1 MEKRIAKVWILLLI
15 LCAGFSGCR
24 KAESSSKDGQE
35 KKFQEKNN
43 VQRKNAQKKKTIVHQ
58 KSETRQLKKS
68 HWIIELDP
76 GHGGDDSGA
85 TGTDASLQ
93 EKDINLKIAQYLKKE
108 LSKDSKITVYL
119 TRDRDTKPGLSER
132 VSKAAKDHADLFI
145 SLHNNAKGDI
155 VNYDHG
161 STVIVPTGNAS
172 KTISDQAQMLGCY
185 FLKQLEETGL
195 TNQGLLMRT
204 SEKHQTYVNGR
215 LKDYYAVIHQSLEQ
229 GIPGVIVEHSFVDNE
244 GDAKQF
250 LNNDAKIS
258 RLAKAD
264 AKAIRNYCLGTV
276 KQEKKERQ
284 KVTLVTSPKSED
296 NKYFKK
302 TFVLYEYQ

>member
-1 MEKRIAKVWILLLI
+1 MKKRIAKVFILLLV
-15 LCAGFSGCR
+15 LSAGFSGCQ
-24 KAESSSKDGQE
+24 KAESSKED
-35 KKFQEKNN
+35 
-43 VQRKNAQKKKTIVHQ
+43 VQKKNAKKKTTVYQ

-76 GHGGDDSGA
+76 GHGGNDSGT
-85 TGTDASLQ
+85 TGMDVNLQ

-119 TRDRDTKPGLSER
+119 TRDQDTKPGLSER

-161 STVIVPTGNAS
+161 STVIVPTGNTS
-172 KTISDQAQMLGCY
+172 KSLSDQAQLLGCY
-185 FLKQLEETGL
+185 FLKQLEKTGL

-204 SEKHQTYVNGR
+204 SEKHQTYANGR

-229 GIPGVIVEHSFVDNE
+229 GIPGVIVEHAFVDDQ

-250 LNNDAKIS
+250 LDNDVKIS
-258 RLAKAD
+258 KLAKAD

-284 KVTLVTSPKSED
+284 KITLVTSPKSED
-296 NKYFKK
+296 NKYSEKK
-302 TFVLYEYQ
+302 FVLYEYQ

>member
-1 MEKRIAKVWILLLI
+1 MKKRIAKVFILLLV
-15 LCAGFSGCR
+15 LSAGFLGCQ
-24 KAESSSKDGQE
+24 KAESSKED
-35 KKFQEKNN
+35 
-43 VQRKNAQKKKTIVHQ
+43 VQKKNAKKKTTVYQ

-76 GHGGDDSGA
+76 GHGGNDSGT
-85 TGTDASLQ
+85 TGMDVNLQ

-119 TRDRDTKPGLSER
+119 TRDQDTKPGLSER

-161 STVIVPTGNAS
+161 STVIVPTGNTS
-172 KTISDQAQMLGCY
+172 KSLSDQAQLLGCY
-185 FLKQLEETGL
+185 FLKQLEKTGL

-204 SEKHQTYVNGR
+204 SEKHQTYANGR

-229 GIPGVIVEHSFVDNE
+229 GIPGVIVEHAFVDDQ

-250 LNNDAKIS
+250 LDNDVKIS
-258 RLAKAD
+258 KLAKAD

-284 KVTLVTSPKSED
+284 KITLVTSPKSED
-296 NKYFKK
+296 NKYSEKK
-302 TFVLYEYQ
+302 FVLYEYQ

>member
-1 MEKRIAKVWILLLI
+1 MKKRIAKVFIPLLI
-15 LCAGFSGCR
+15 LCAGFSGCQ
-24 KAESSSKDGQE
+24 KAESSSNDG
-35 KKFQEKNN
+35 
-43 VQRKNAQKKKTIVHQ
+43 QKKKTKVHP
-58 KSETRQLKKS
+58 KSETRQIKKT

-93 EKDINLKIAQYLKKE
+93 EKDINLKIAQYVKKE

-119 TRDRDTKPGLSER
+119 TRDQDTKPGLSER
-132 VSKAAKDHADLFI
+132 VSKAAKDHADLLI

-161 STVIVPTGNAS
+161 STVIVPTGNANRS
-172 KTISDQAQMLGCY
+172 LSDQAQLLGCY
-185 FLKQLEETGL
+185 FLKQLEGTGL

-204 SEKHQTYVNGR
+204 SESHQTYANGR
-215 LKDYYAVIHQSLEQ
+215 LKDYYAVIHRSLEQ
-229 GIPGVIVEHSFVDNE
+229 EIPGVIVEHAFVDNQ
-244 GDAKQF
+244 GDVKQF
-250 LNNDAKIS
+250 LNSDIKIA

-276 KQEKKERQ
+276 KQEKEEKQ
-284 KVTLVTSPKSED
+284 KVTLVTSLKSED
-296 NKYFKK
+296 NKYSKK
-302 TFVLYEYQ
+302 IFVLYEYQ

>member
-1 MEKRIAKVWILLLI
+1 MKKRIAKVFILRLVLS
-15 LCAGFSGCR
+15 AGFSGCQ
-24 KAESSSKDGQE
+24 KAESSKED
-35 KKFQEKNN
+35 
-43 VQRKNAQKKKTIVHQ
+43 VQKKNAKKKTTVYQ

-76 GHGGDDSGA
+76 GHGGNDSGT
-85 TGTDASLQ
+85 TGMDVNLQ

-119 TRDRDTKPGLSER
+119 TRDQDTKPGLSER

-161 STVIVPTGNAS
+161 STVIVPTGNTS
-172 KTISDQAQMLGCY
+172 KSLSDQAQLLGCY
-185 FLKQLEETGL
+185 FLKQLEKTGL

-204 SEKHQTYVNGR
+204 SEKHQTYANGR

-229 GIPGVIVEHSFVDNE
+229 GIPGVIVEHAFVDDQ

-250 LNNDAKIS
+250 LDNDVKIS
-258 RLAKAD
+258 KLAKAD

-284 KVTLVTSPKSED
+284 KITLVTSPKSED
-296 NKYFKK
+296 NKYSEKK
-302 TFVLYEYQ
+302 FVLYEYQ